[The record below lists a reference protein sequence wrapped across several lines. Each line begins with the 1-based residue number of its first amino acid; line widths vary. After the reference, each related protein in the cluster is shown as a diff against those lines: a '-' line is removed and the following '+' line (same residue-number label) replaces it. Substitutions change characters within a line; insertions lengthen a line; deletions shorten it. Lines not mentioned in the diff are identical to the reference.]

1 MNSVGGHGRQIG
13 CHHLTIGGYGR
24 PPGRRGDRN
33 TIRASL
39 HELSEAL
46 ETTKLAKRV
55 LVKMARQSSKETS
68 GLTDFVLI
76 PESQI
81 SIGASRCAALP
92 APMCALAGII
102 WAENHASRISGTRSS
117 CRPSDTTS

>member
-1 MNSVGGHGRQIG
+1 MNSVGGHGHQIG
-13 CHHLTIGGYGR
+13 VHLTIDGYGR
-24 PPGRRGDRN
+24 SPGWRGDRN

-46 ETTKLAKRV
+46 DTTKLAKRV
-55 LVKMARQSSKETS
+55 LVEMARQSSKDTS

-76 PESQI
+76 PETQI
-81 SIGASRCAALP
+81 SIGISRCAALP
-92 APMCALAGII
+92 APMCTLAGII
-102 WAENHASRISGTRSS
+102 WTRNHASRIFGTRSS